1 MPLDTGLG
9 EFQTMRSIAKIRERV
24 AGKEQLI
31 GPFVEQRAKY
41 GEQLIFLMK
50 AVEERIHAQHR
61 EVERQKAEMV
71 NLNEENE
78 RLCDII
84 ATILQPNI
92 VDSPGLED
100 EILRELARARNF
112 GFHRM
117 PKRSRPILGST
128 TLSLQQA

>member
-1 MPLDTGLG
+1 
-9 EFQTMRSIAKIRERV
+9 MRSIKKIRERV
-24 AGKEQLI
+24 AAKDQRI
-31 GPFVEQRAKY
+31 GHSIEQRAKY
-41 GEQLIFLMK
+41 GEHLILLMK
-50 AVEERIHAQHR
+50 AVEERIHAQQR
-61 EVERQKAEMV
+61 EVERQKADMV

-92 VDSPGLED
+92 VGSPGLED

-117 PKRSRPILGST
+117 PKRPRPMLGST